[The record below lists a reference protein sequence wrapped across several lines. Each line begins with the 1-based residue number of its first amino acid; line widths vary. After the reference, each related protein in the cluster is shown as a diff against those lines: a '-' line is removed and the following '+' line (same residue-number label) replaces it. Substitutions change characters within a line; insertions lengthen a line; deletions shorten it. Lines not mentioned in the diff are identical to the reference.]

1 MKGTRMNGTRSIRRG
16 FAAAVAITTF
26 AALTACSADVKP
38 PEQNINKV
46 VPRPD
51 GRAPH
56 NPAKKDSGRGNF
68 GDELGN
74 PKLMHKKNLP
84 AGSGTRN
91 RLDFGDN
98 GS

>member
-1 MKGTRMNGTRSIRRG
+1 MNGTSSIRRT
-16 FAAAVAITTF
+16 FASAVAITTF
-26 AALTACSADVKP
+26 VALSACSADVEP
-38 PEQNINKV
+38 PAQNINKV
-46 VPRPD
+46 VRKD

-84 AGSGTRN
+84 AGSGTHN
-91 RLDFGDN
+91 RMDFGDT
-98 GS
+98 GR

>member
-26 AALTACSADVKP
+26 AALTACSTEVKP
-38 PEQNINKV
+38 PEQNIGKIA
-46 VPRPD
+46 RPD

-91 RLDFGDN
+91 RLNFGDN
-98 GS
+98 GR

>member
-1 MKGTRMNGTRSIRRG
+1 MKGTLMNGTRSIRRT

-26 AALTACSADVKP
+26 AALTACSADVEP
-38 PEQNINKV
+38 PSQNINKV
-46 VPRPD
+46 VRKD

-56 NPAKKDSGRGNF
+56 NPAKVNSGRGKF

-74 PKLMHKKNLP
+74 PKLMRKRTLP
-84 AGSGTRN
+84 AGSGTHN

-98 GS
+98 GR

>member
-1 MKGTRMNGTRSIRRG
+1 MNGTRSIRRG

-26 AALTACSADVKP
+26 AALTACSTEVKP
-38 PEQNINKV
+38 PEQNIGKIT
-46 VPRPD
+46 RPD

-56 NPAKKDSGRGNF
+56 NPAQKGTGRNNF

-74 PKLMHKKNLP
+74 PKLMRKKNLP

-91 RLDFGDN
+91 RMDFRDHGR
-98 GS
+98 